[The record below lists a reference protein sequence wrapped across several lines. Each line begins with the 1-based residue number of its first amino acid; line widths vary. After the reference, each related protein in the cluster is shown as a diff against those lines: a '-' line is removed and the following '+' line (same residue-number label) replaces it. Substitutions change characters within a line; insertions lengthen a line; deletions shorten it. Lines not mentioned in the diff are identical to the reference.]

1 MANSFVT
8 RHQQNLITEPLP
20 ADKSQ
25 AMPAHTPTV
34 ARVMP
39 GGMELKFGPQPG
51 RRYPKGM
58 KNQPWKSWLSKER
71 PPARRKKKRSAIGAL
86 MG

>member
-1 MANSFVT
+1 MANSFAVRT
-8 RHQQNLITEPLP
+8 QQNPITEPLP

-25 AMPAHTPTV
+25 AMPAHSPTV
-34 ARVMP
+34 AKVMP
-39 GGMELKFGPQPG
+39 GGMELKLGPQPG

-58 KNQPWKSWLSKER
+58 KDIPWKSWLQNKR
-71 PPARRKKKRSAIGAL
+71 PGIKRKRKRAVASL